1 MDCDNPKVY
10 LILRCF
16 FFFRNAKEG
25 QYQEYCD
32 KKWGRTWE
40 WCGGW
45 WDWELACTTFPFV
58 VVDPVP
64 PLGHEPPFPICHM
77 CIHPPAHWSATN
89 LQFYT
94 PKDITYTVLWQPEI
108 AVPFSSLDKV
118 RFSVVQKQVCAVWPL
133 LSVLGHTRHSS
144 WGATL
149 QDTAASRNIR
159 WVGAQRY
166 SIMTRRRRE
175 GEGEWLSS

>member
-1 MDCDNPKVY
+1 M
-10 LILRCF
+10 F

-25 QYQEYCD
+25 QYQDYCD
-32 KKWGRTWE
+32 KRWGRTWE

-45 WDWELACTTFPFV
+45 WDWELACTTFPFL

-64 PLGHEPPFPICHM
+64 PLGHEPPFPICHLLHI
-77 CIHPPAHWSATN
+77 CVFTPQHIDLPP
-89 LQFYT
+89 FYNST
-94 PKDITYTVLWQPEI
+94 RSKGITYTFLWQPEI